1 MERNKEMVTVKS
13 YDGKLVRIPEEKL
26 DEYLENQRLIKK
38 YLDDGM
44 NVEEIKVL
52 LKMENKN

>member
-1 MERNKEMVTVKS
+1 MVTVKS
-13 YDGKLVRIPEEKL
+13 YDEKLVRIPEEKL

-44 NVEEIKVL
+44 NIEEIKVL